1 MFFATLIIL
10 QVHSYEIS
18 INKYLTQCLGE
29 DITADSLV
37 VSSFKTHE
45 NTLGLFV
52 LTILSPDFQIVHT
65 TQKVK
70 EDKFSFIAPSTGP
83 YSFCLY
89 NAGTVVAI
97 VEFDILTGVAAKDFS
112 DLPQAKDIKES
123 EKRTSKVKEAIIELQ
138 SELSALK
145 ERDIQMAHTNETIGS
160 RVVNYSILTI
170 VMLLV
175 LAVVQTMYLKR
186 FMKNKKM
193 I

>member
-1 MFFATLIIL
+1 MIL

-18 INKYLTQCLGE
+18 INKHLTQCLGE
-29 DITADSLV
+29 DITADTLV

-52 LTILSPDFQIVHT
+52 LTILSPEFQLIHNT
-65 TQKVK
+65 LKVK

-83 YSFCLY
+83 YTFCLY
-89 NAGTVVAI
+89 NAANVIAI

-123 EKRTSKVKEAIIELQ
+123 EKRTFKVKEAIIELQ
-138 SELSALK
+138 TELNALK
-145 ERDIQMAHTNETIGS
+145 ERDIQMTHTNETIGS
-160 RVVNYSILTI
+160 RVVNYSVLTI
-170 VMLLV
+170 LMLLV
-175 LAVVQTMYLKR
+175 LAVVQTMYLKK
-186 FMKNKKM
+186 FMRNKKM